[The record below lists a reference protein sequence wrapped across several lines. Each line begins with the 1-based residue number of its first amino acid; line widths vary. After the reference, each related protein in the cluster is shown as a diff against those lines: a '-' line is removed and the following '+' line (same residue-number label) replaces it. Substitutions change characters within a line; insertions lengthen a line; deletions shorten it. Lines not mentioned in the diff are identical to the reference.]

1 MEIHF
6 FLCCIFCVLIL
17 SSAADTIPIDQP
29 LTDGNT
35 ITSSGE
41 NFVLGFFSPT
51 PTSSKRYLGIWFNKV
66 STQTVVWVAN
76 RDTPLND
83 KNGML
88 NLTRQ
93 GNLTLVNGSGGVV
106 WSSNA
111 TRSLQTPNPIA
122 QLLDSGNLVVRDD
135 LNKED
140 YAWQS
145 FDYPGDTALPGVKIG
160 IDLKTGFRRSLWS
173 WKSRT
178 DPSKGE
184 FSFIFDPRGF
194 PQPFLMNGSIER
206 FRGGAWNGQ
215 SFANSPSLL
224 PSPAYKYIFASDS
237 EKIYFTY
244 ELYDSSAI
252 AKVVMQ
258 LNGFL
263 ELSTWNN
270 QTQNWDNFGSAP
282 ADNCDIYAQCH
293 AYGLCNSG
301 NSPICRCLD
310 RFEPK
315 DPTEWARGNWS
326 GGCVRKTTISNCQ
339 KEVKFF
345 KYSGIKLPDTRFSW
359 YGKGVNLN
367 ACEQLCL
374 RNCSCVAY
382 AKLDTTGKNED
393 CLLWFDELMDI
404 REFGAS
410 GQDIYIKFD
419 SSETEIGTGMLL
431 SLKTIS

>member
-35 ITSSGE
+35 ITSSGG

-93 GNLTLVNGSGGVV
+93 GNLTLVNGSGAVV

-111 TRSLQTPNPIA
+111 TRGLQTPNPIA

-160 IDLKTGFRRSLWS
+160 IDLKTDFRRSLWS

-224 PSPAYKYIFASDS
+224 PSPAYKYIFAFDS

-244 ELYDSSAI
+244 ELYDSSTI

-359 YGKGVNLN
+359 YDKGVTLN